1 MKIAIVIKPKTLLK
15 FHKALVDRKYH
26 LLFTSKS
33 KKKPGPKGPSAEL
46 IKLIVEMK
54 KRNPRFGYFRIAV
67 QIKHAFGIEI
77 DENIAKRVLDK
88 HYKPEGK
95 GDGPS
100 WLTLLGHAKDSL
112 WSIDFF
118 R

>member
-1 MKIAIVIKPKTLLK
+1 
-15 FHKALVDRKYH
+15 
-26 LLFTSKS
+26 
-33 KKKPGPKGPSAEL
+33 
-46 IKLIVEMK
+46 MK
-54 KRNPRFGYFRIAV
+54 KRNPRFGYLRIAV

-100 WLTLLGHAKDSL
+100 
-112 WSIDFF
+112 
-118 R
+118 